1 VNKKVLISTLLAAA
15 GALVLGSAVAL
26 AAGAEHFPGGR
37 GEPAGFFSFE
47 LLGGLAS
54 LLFLAVIVILV
65 IFVIRAL
72 TGSSSLRKPVATAAA
87 AETPLEIL
95 ARRFAAGEISAED
108 YQKARDVLSQPPKA

>member
-1 VNKKVLISTLLAAA
+1 MNKKVLMSTLLAIA
-15 GALVLGSAVAL
+15 GALVLGSAAAL

-37 GEPAGFFSFE
+37 REPAGFFSFE
-47 LLGGLAS
+47 LLGGIAS

-72 TGSSSLRKPVATAAA
+72 TGSASMRKPLTTAPA
-87 AETPLEIL
+87 AETPAEIL

-108 YQKARDVLSQPPKA
+108 YQKARDVLSQPPQA

>member
-1 VNKKVLISTLLAAA
+1 MSTLLAAA

-37 GEPAGFFSFE
+37 REPGGFFGFE

-65 IFVIRAL
+65 IFVIRAM
-72 TGSSSLRKPVATAAA
+72 TGSGSWRKPVTTAPT
-87 AETPLEIL
+87 AETPVEIL
-95 ARRFAAGEISAED
+95 ARRLAAGEITAEE
-108 YQKARDVLSQPPKA
+108 YQRARDVLSEPPKA

>member
-1 VNKKVLISTLLAAA
+1 MNKRVLMSTLLAAA

-26 AAGAEHFPGGR
+26 AAGAQHFPGGR
-37 GEPAGFFSFE
+37 REPAGFFSFE

-72 TGSSSLRKPVATAAA
+72 TGSSSVRKPVATAAA
-87 AETPLEIL
+87 AETPAEIL
-95 ARRFAAGEISAED
+95 ARRFAAGEITADE
-108 YQKARDVLSQPPKA
+108 YQKARDVLSEPPKA